1 MEQSRAID
9 LFERGIYSVLLLLLV
24 VLIALAVITLVGAM
38 IANIFSPP
46 VFLLTGDELL
56 DLLGAFLLVLLAL
69 EFFESIKVFLR
80 ENTVPYELVVVIA
93 ITAVARKIILL
104 DLEMAS
110 DLHLIGLGVII
121 IALAGT
127 FYLLRRC
134 GTSRGTN

>member
-1 MEQSRAID
+1 GRPSLFASRGQCATNMEQSRAID
-9 LFERGIYSVLLLLLV
+9 LFHRAIYSVLLLRLV
-24 VLIALAVITLVGAM
+24 VLSALAVITLVGAM

-110 DLHLIGLGVII
+110 DLHLIG
-121 IALAGT
+121 
-127 FYLLRRC
+127 
-134 GTSRGTN
+134 